1 MTNIEFK
8 KLLYH
13 KIYTHCKSIKRMTSL
28 TTSINGESKEEATNE
43 SPPVFDDEEQEAIVE
58 LRQLLLPKYK
68 DDEWF
73 STYLDDSTL
82 WRYLVSR

>member
-1 MTNIEFK
+1 
-8 KLLYH
+8 
-13 KIYTHCKSIKRMTSL
+13 MTSL
-28 TTSINGESKEEATNE
+28 TTFKTSINGESKEEATNE

-82 WRYLVSR
+82 WRYLVCM